1 MGLQQRKI
9 WKITMK
15 RQKEDEIITFLRNN
29 IEPLEDSIYGR
40 GYRAS
45 AYLTDGTFLPCVLF
59 RNSKLIIEL
68 AMRRFQEEQKPE
80 CRYYDIVKTFV
91 AHGNCIN
98 DYDIA
103 KVEKSRYA
111 FPGSVMNQIGGETS
125 MAWTGFAAKMKDGR
139 FVGFGT
145 TFCFE
150 FFDMPDEY
158 STDDIEEI
166 VNHSYVLE
174 TGELRSHKVSSKHP
188 DDYHKA
194 KIFRERPFF
203 ECYMDKL

>member
-1 MGLQQRKI
+1 
-9 WKITMK
+9 MK
-15 RQKEDEIITFLRNN
+15 HAKDEIIAFLRNN
-29 IEPLEDSIYGR
+29 IEPLEDSMYGL

-45 AYLTDGTFLPCVLF
+45 VYLTDGTFLPCVVF
-59 RNSKLIIEL
+59 RNPKTMIEL
-68 AMRRFQEEQKPE
+68 AMRRFQEEQGTGD
-80 CRYYDIVKTFV
+80 RFYDIVKNFV
-91 AHGNCIN
+91 TSGNCVN

-111 FPGSVMNQIGGETS
+111 FPISVMQQIRGETT
-125 MAWTGFAAKMKDGR
+125 MAWTGFAAKMKDGK

-145 TFCFE
+145 TFRFE
-150 FFDMPDEY
+150 FFDMPKEY

-174 TGELRSHKVSSKHP
+174 SGELRPHRVPFFKPP

-194 KIFRERPFF
+194 KIYHARPFF
-203 ECYMDKL
+203 ECFIDKL